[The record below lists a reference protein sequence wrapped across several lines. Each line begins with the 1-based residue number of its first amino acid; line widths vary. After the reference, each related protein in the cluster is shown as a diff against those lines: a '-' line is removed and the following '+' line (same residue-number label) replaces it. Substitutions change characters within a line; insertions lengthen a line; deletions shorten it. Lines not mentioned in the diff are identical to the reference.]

1 MIMTKKPKT
10 IADKLR
16 QRKSTPKAKSTKSA
30 DWYSKAHAR
39 LAISKN
45 SGVSEPENRH

>member
-16 QRKSTPKAKSTKSA
+16 
-30 DWYSKAHAR
+30 
-39 LAISKN
+39 
-45 SGVSEPENRH
+45 

>member
-1 MIMTKKPKT
+1 MMTKKPKT

-16 QRKSTPKAKSTKSA
+16 QRKSAPKAKNAKSA

-39 LAISKN
+39 LTISKN
-45 SGVSEPENRH
+45 SSVSEPQNHH

>member
-1 MIMTKKPKT
+1 MMTKKPKT

-16 QRKSTPKAKSTKSA
+16 QRKSTPKAKNIKSA

-45 SGVSEPENRH
+45 LSVSQPKNVD